1 MSVPKPQT
9 VTETEKSKDE
19 VNISEE
25 IENALAE
32 FSDEGENDLELEN
45 VPEFDI
51 QMDSDDDEFG
61 QFI

>member
-1 MSVPKPQT
+1 V
-9 VTETEKSKDE
+9 VEKDKGE

-32 FSDEGENDLELEN
+32 FSDEGENDLQLEN

-51 QMDSDDDEFG
+51 KMDSDDDEFG